1 MTRFGV
7 ALLAGGQGRRI
18 GGAKAQRRLGDLT
31 LMEHAVRRAAAW
43 NAPMVLVLR
52 SAADGCSHGLR
63 VIQDDAAIPG
73 PLGGLAAAMADAEAA
88 GLEAVLTVP
97 CDMPFLPADLPDR
110 LLAALQP
117 GVAVAVAESG
127 GRRHPITALWRPQV
141 AEALRDRAGHQQL
154 SLRGL
159 ADQVGSVAVNWST
172 EDGDPF
178 FNINTPEDLDQ
189 AARWNR
195 TRASD

>member
-1 MTRFGV
+1 VTRFGV

-43 NAPMVLVLR
+43 
-52 SAADGCSHGLR
+52 HGLR

-73 PLGGLAAAMADAEAA
+73 PLGGLAAALADAEAA